1 MPFQWP
7 LRFGFSDCLKT
18 NLLASLPRQVFLL
31 SLSGG
36 HSPPPYL
43 LMVLT
48 GNKCLSHI
56 KHTLGGELSPAIDGL
71 GLINEVGEFLASAQ
85 AWKWLETA
93 EAKLDL
99 RAKISIAGGTTNSGA
114 GTTFTKSG
122 AFTNYTFLEGDT
134 VEVIS
139 GTGVTAGHHRV
150 VSKTDANVIVLET
163 TPGASG
169 SAIAATLHTS
179 AIALPSDFREI
190 IAINTTSG
198 LLKGVELTT
207 FGDLLSKRAASFTS
221 SGYHYGAISQPT
233 DTDLTVDGAPVA
245 RLEIWPQPSANET
258 AAITIMYRAGWKR
271 ITKDTHRLRLPVYC
285 ESLYIQFLR
294 AFARGYEEEDEFTVS
309 QRLTEIMSGP
319 LFGAA
324 VDRDASIQSDYGP
337 SLHGA
342 TESNNY
348 GSPFA
353 NFNTI
358 PGPS

>member
-1 MPFQWP
+1 
-7 LRFGFSDCLKT
+7 
-18 NLLASLPRQVFLL
+18 
-31 SLSGG
+31 
-36 HSPPPYL
+36 
-43 LMVLT
+43 MVLT

-93 EAKLDL
+93 EAKLNL
-99 RAKISIAGGTTNSGA
+99 RAKIAITGGTWDLA
-114 GTTFTKSG
+114 GSSRGDLLLLKAS
-122 AFTNYTFLEGDT
+122 AFDNYTFSEGDT
-134 VEVIS
+134 FEV
-139 GTGVTAGHHRV
+139 TGG
-150 VSKTDANVIVLET
+150 TDAILGHYRVTKRPDGETILLE
-163 TPGASG
+163 
-169 SAIAATLHTS
+169 SAITSSGDQSDIAGTLHTS
-179 AIALPSDFREI
+179 AIVLPSDFREI

-233 DTDLTVDGAPVA
+233 DIDLTADGAPVA

-353 NFNTI
+353 NFDTI

>member
-1 MPFQWP
+1 
-7 LRFGFSDCLKT
+7 
-18 NLLASLPRQVFLL
+18 
-31 SLSGG
+31 
-36 HSPPPYL
+36 
-43 LMVLT
+43 MVLT

-85 AWKWLETA
+85 AWKWRETA

-99 RAKISIAGGTTNSGA
+99 RAKISITGGTWDLA
-114 GTTFTKSG
+114 GSSRGDLLLLKAS
-122 AFTNYTFLEGDT
+122 AFDNYTFSEGDT
-134 VEVIS
+134 FEV
-139 GTGVTAGHHRV
+139 TGG
-150 VSKTDANVIVLET
+150 TDAILGHYRVTKRPDGETILLE
-163 TPGASG
+163 
-169 SAIAATLHTS
+169 SAITSSGDQSDITGTLHTS

-198 LLKGVELTT
+198 LLKGVELTS
-207 FGDLLSKRAASFTS
+207 FADLLSKRAASFTS
-221 SGYHYGAISQPT
+221 AGFHYGAISQPT

-358 PGPS
+358 SGPS